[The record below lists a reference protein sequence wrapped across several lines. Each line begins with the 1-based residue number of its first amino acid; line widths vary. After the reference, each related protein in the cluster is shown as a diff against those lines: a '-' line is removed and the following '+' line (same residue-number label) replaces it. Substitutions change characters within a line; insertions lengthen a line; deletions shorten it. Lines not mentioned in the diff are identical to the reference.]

1 MHDHSALPVEGGGGG
16 RGYCDDFTRNTLA
29 LNQSLL
35 IKRHKTLVTFSHI
48 VIPKLWRNKRILD
61 ITKRLRNV
69 ERLEENMI
77 KGLSTSASMK

>member
-1 MHDHSALPVEGGGGG
+1 MILQE
-16 RGYCDDFTRNTLA
+16 TLA

-69 ERLEENMI
+69 ERL
-77 KGLSTSASMK
+77 KKT

>member
-1 MHDHSALPVEGGGGG
+1 MHDHSALPVEGGG
-16 RGYCDDFTRNTLA
+16 RGYCDFTRNTLA

-69 ERLEENMI
+69 ERLEENMT
-77 KGLSTSASMK
+77 KGLGTSASMK